1 MQSGT
6 PASSRQGERTRVMK
20 FTLDTTSSI
29 NLIRAYSADEVRIGE
44 HSLRASCIVTA
55 DALITSWEPQSVEEL
70 ELPQLQPIF
79 DLRPELVLLGTGTR
93 LRFAPAEIRAAFATR
108 GIGVE
113 SMDLGAACRTFN
125 VLVQEERRVAAALF
139 LK

>member
-1 MQSGT
+1 
-6 PASSRQGERTRVMK
+6 MK

-29 NLIRAYSADEVRIGE
+29 NLIRAYSAAEVRIGE
-44 HSLRASCIVTA
+44 QTVRASCIVTA
-55 DALITSWEPQSVEEL
+55 DALLTNWQPQSVEEL
-70 ELPQLQPIF
+70 ELPHLQPIF
-79 DLRPELVLLGTGTR
+79 ELRPELVLLGTGTR
-93 LRFAPAEIRAAFATR
+93 QRFASAEIRGAFGAR